1 MCGEG
6 SASLCVAND
15 GKAAMLAALTV
26 RPLDRVAP
34 SNFEHVR
41 HVVSPLAKRHRQ
53 DFQCTFQEKFQ
64 ALDMLGQLIHAA
76 AMSIRLAVVAT
87 NYSDQI
93 LERIRIQSGPD
104 LDVVLHFGD
113 KASDFKAS
121 ATSRMNLQ
129 RGRGGHIFSNQRWT
143 GAAQSLF
150 ENPDY
155 LDRMD
160 EFVDHLTRYSS
171 TYTYKSHRLRAIH
184 DYVDY
189 YHILA
194 DVIAKTLI
202 EHGVTH
208 CLFFDVPHLAYDTVL
223 FQMCK
228 VLNLRTIIVRQS
240 LFPDR
245 FWTMTD
251 PANLGCFADVP
262 DAEAYPIDK
271 GAWPDLFYMS
281 GVKQEPEETGA
292 VNANAAFNMFRY
304 LLANRPARLLNPFYV
319 RRLFSRMKLVYQP
332 FPKWRDPFAR
342 FFHEHSLLYF
352 DHLSGFEN
360 QDIDLSKDYI
370 YFPLQL
376 QPELTTSALGGRFR
390 DQALA
395 IESLARVLPEGVRIL
410 VKENPRQGA
419 YMRGPMFF
427 HRLNRIP
434 SVTFLPS
441 WADTRALTL
450 NAKAVASITGT
461 VGWEAICQGRPAL
474 VFGNAWYRKLP
485 GVLEW
490 SEQLAYDEIVGRSVD
505 HAALQRH
512 VGGLVAAAHRG
523 VVARQYAQLVTDFDE
538 TQNFDRVART
548 LLDVIKDRVPTS
560 FQ

>member
-1 MCGEG
+1 
-6 SASLCVAND
+6 
-15 GKAAMLAALTV
+15 ML
-26 RPLDRVAP
+26 RR
-34 SNFEHVR
+34 
-41 HVVSPLAKRHRQ
+41 
-53 DFQCTFQEKFQ
+53 
-64 ALDMLGQLIHAA
+64 LIHVAD
-76 AMSIRLAVVAT
+76 MSIRLAVVAT

-93 LERIRIQSGPD
+93 LERIRNQSGPD

-113 KASDFKAS
+113 KTSDFKAS
-121 ATSRMNLQ
+121 VTSRMNLK
-129 RGRGGHIFSNQRWT
+129 RGRSGHIFSNQRWT

-150 ENPDY
+150 ESPDY

-160 EFVDHLTRYSS
+160 EFIDHLTRYSS
-171 TYTYKSHRLRAIH
+171 AYTYKSHRLRTMH

-194 DVIAKTLI
+194 DVVATTLI
-202 EHGVTH
+202 EHEVSH

-228 VLNLRTIIVRQS
+228 ALNLETIIVRQS
-240 LFPDR
+240 LFPNR
-245 FWTMTD
+245 FWSMTD
-251 PANLGCFADVP
+251 PASLGNFEDVA
-262 DAEAYPIDK
+262 DAEPYQVDK
-271 GAWPDLFYMS
+271 GVWPDLFYMS
-281 GVKQEPEETGA
+281 GIKQEPERTGT
-292 VNANAAFNMFRY
+292 VSANAAINLFLH
-304 LLANRPARLLNPFYV
+304 LLANRPARLLNPLYV
-319 RRLFSRMKLVYQP
+319 WRLFSRMRLVHRS

-360 QDIDLSKDYI
+360 QEIDLSEDYI

-390 DQALA
+390 DQAFA
-395 IESLARVLPEGVRIL
+395 IESLARVLPDGVRIL

-461 VGWEAICQGRPAL
+461 VGWEAICQGKPAL
-474 VFGNAWYRKLP
+474 VFGNAWYRKLA

-490 SEQLAYDEIVGRSVD
+490 NEQLTYDEIVGRSVD
-505 HAALQRH
+505 HAALQRR
-512 VGGLVAAAHRG
+512 VGALVAVAHCG
-523 VVARQYAQLVTDFDE
+523 VVARQYAQLVADFDE
-538 TQNFDRVART
+538 ASNFDRVACT
-548 LLDVIKDRVPTS
+548 LLDVIKGRVPTS

>member
-1 MCGEG
+1 M
-6 SASLCVAND
+6 
-15 GKAAMLAALTV
+15 
-26 RPLDRVAP
+26 
-34 SNFEHVR
+34 
-41 HVVSPLAKRHRQ
+41 
-53 DFQCTFQEKFQ
+53 
-64 ALDMLGQLIHAA
+64 
-76 AMSIRLAVVAT
+76 
-87 NYSDQI
+87 
-93 LERIRIQSGPD
+93 
-104 LDVVLHFGD
+104 
-113 KASDFKAS
+113 
-121 ATSRMNLQ
+121 
-129 RGRGGHIFSNQRWT
+129 
-143 GAAQSLF
+143 
-150 ENPDY
+150 
-155 LDRMD
+155 
-160 EFVDHLTRYSS
+160 
-171 TYTYKSHRLRAIH
+171 H

-194 DVIAKTLI
+194 DVVGKTLI
-202 EHGVTH
+202 EHDVTH

-228 VLNLRTIIVRQS
+228 VLNLRTIIVRQT

-251 PANLGCFADVP
+251 PANLGHFADVP
-262 DAEAYPIDK
+262 DAKPYPIDK
-271 GAWPDLFYMS
+271 GVWPDLFYMS
-281 GVKQEPEETGA
+281 GVKQEPEETGT
-292 VNANAAFNMFRY
+292 VNANAAVNLFLH
-304 LLANRPARLLNPFYV
+304 LLANRPARLLNPYCAWG
-319 RRLFSRMKLVYQP
+319 LFSRAQLVYRS

-342 FFHEHSLLYF
+342 FFHEDSLAYF
-352 DHLSGFEN
+352 DHLSNFEN
-360 QDIDLSKDYI
+360 QDIDLSRDYI

-395 IESLARVLPEGVRIL
+395 IESLARVLPDGVRIL

-450 NAKAVASITGT
+450 NAMAVASITGT
-461 VGWEAICQGRPAL
+461 VGWEAICQGKPAL

-490 SEQLAYDEIVGRSVD
+490 NEKLTYDEIVGRRVD

-512 VGGLVAAAHRG
+512 VGALVAGAHRG

-538 TQNFDRVART
+538 NSNFDRVACT
-548 LLDVIKDRVPTS
+548 LLDVIKGRIETS